1 MPPAAADRGPNP
13 AARAADGADGADRAP
28 QLLGVDELAL
38 RKGCTYSTVLVD
50 VEADQVVGVLPDR
63 TFRGVPRWSKGT

>member
-1 MPPAAADRGPNP
+1 M
-13 AARAADGADGADRAP
+13 
-28 QLLGVDELAL
+28 DELAL